1 MHLAHRDRRNSKV
14 AAMLL
19 NIRKR
24 GRHSQRKE
32 KQAANALFGWLH
44 LPAWMAAAFLCA
56 LPAHALVQ
64 PSPFRPPLTFQYQ
77 PTARDVDPGID
88 HGNSGATLPEEF
100 QKRMVFYR
108 SQQLPGTVII
118 YTRERHLY

>member
-1 MHLAHRDRRNSKV
+1 MKRKASSK
-14 AAMLL
+14 
-19 NIRKR
+19 RT
-24 GRHSQRKE
+24 
-32 KQAANALFGWLH
+32 FGWPH

-56 LPAHALVQ
+56 LPAHAFAQ
-64 PSPFRPPLTFQYQ
+64 PSPLQPPLTLQYQ

-118 YTRERHLY
+118 YTESVISI